1 MYELKNTT
9 DVIKNRL
16 ESEEEK
22 IGELEDKAIQTL
34 QNIAKILQDLRD
46 TETEISDLWG
56 SIKWSNFFCV
66 VRVPEEEGRG
76 VEMENKHQD
85 GRFKSKHISNYINC
99 KWPNAPIKWR
109 DDRVG

>member
-34 QNIAKILQDLRD
+34 QNIAKILQDLRERERERSV
-46 TETEISDLWG
+46 TCGAVSSDLT
-56 SIKWSNFFCV
+56 FFV
-66 VRVPEEEGRG
+66 
-76 VEMENKHQD
+76 
-85 GRFKSKHISNYINC
+85 
-99 KWPNAPIKWR
+99 
-109 DDRVG
+109 